1 MIIRLIVMIILINNI
16 VVDASNLTEIENNS
30 LPSPQP
36 QQQQELPGPSSSCDL
51 FDVTDREQMKVAIE
65 GFKCELDRIS
75 EANIT
80 DQELKDLCIE
90 ILRSIIEQCETILRL
105 RPSNVPV
112 QSYLDIVNGCKQLTL
127 LKEQLKEID
136 SSFDYNHQCINK
148 VMTNIMKENHDMYKK
163 LGLIQYKGR
172 WISKKTLIALILGG
186 TLIYGVQKVYP
197 NINEYFN
204 ILKDILSNT
213 TQMPMEEFQQSTVI
227 GNDTLEY
234 ESIQNTTIV
243 QIDLWSQY
251 RLTIIFSSIVLVIFI
266 FSIIFYCVRRFATP
280 AVDNPSMVRPIDKR
294 YPTRI
299 LADRWRFGQTNNK
312 PIHPHFIEDDS
323 DIGKDSPRPS
333 SKTPNSDKNTND
345 DSESDTETKKTKN
358 ITKSP
363 ERKLPKGNKRLVAY
377 TNPFF

>member
-1 MIIRLIVMIILINNI
+1 MIILINNI

-80 DQELKDLCIE
+80 DQEVRIKSFLLKDLCIE

-172 WISKKTLIALILGG
+172 WI
-186 TLIYGVQKVYP
+186 
-197 NINEYFN
+197 N
-204 ILKDILSNT
+204 ILSNT
-213 TQMPMEEFQQSTVI
+213 TQMPMEELQQSTVI

-234 ESIQNTTIV
+234 ETIQNTTIV